1 MASPPVGKVH
11 LVDDDP
17 SVLRSLVRLLGA
29 EGIEAVAWNS
39 AAEFLAGQ
47 GALAPPACAV
57 LDLRMPGMD
66 GIALQEELAA
76 RGVTVPIIFLS
87 AHADVPTS
95 VRAVKAGAIDFL
107 LKPFVPE
114 QFLAAVRGALER
126 SELMMRE
133 GRKLEGLRA
142 RYSALTQREKEV
154 LGLVVRGQ
162 LNKEI
167 ASELGAAEKT
177 IKVHRGR
184 VMRKMGAGSLAGLV
198 QQAVVLGL
206 LLPAVPTEADEARG
220 ARRGPAVGG

>member
-1 MASPPVGKVH
+1 
-11 LVDDDP
+11 
-17 SVLRSLVRLLGA
+17 
-29 EGIEAVAWNS
+29 
-39 AAEFLAGQ
+39 
-47 GALAPPACAV
+47 
-57 LDLRMPGMD
+57 MD

-76 RGVTVPIIFLS
+76 RGVKVAIIFLS

-95 VRAVKAGAIDFL
+95 VRAVKAGAVDFL

-142 RYSALTQREKEV
+142 RYSALTQREREV

-177 IKVHRGR
+177 VEVGRAGDAEDGSRVACRARTAGRGTRAPFAGVANR
-184 VMRKMGAGSLAGLV
+184 VRWGA
-198 QQAVVLGL
+198 
-206 LLPAVPTEADEARG
+206 G
-220 ARRGPAVGG
+220 ARRGPAVGGWLSIEREVSRIHAGLARKSSARQCTGVHASARQDG

>member
-1 MASPPVGKVH
+1 MASTPAGKVH

-39 AAEFLAGQ
+39 AAEFLAGP
-47 GALAPPACAV
+47 GTLAPPACAV

-76 RGVTVPIIFLS
+76 RGVKVPIIFLS

-95 VRAVKAGAIDFL
+95 VRAVKAGAVDFL

-133 GRKLEGLRA
+133 GRKLEWLRA
-142 RYSALTQREKEV
+142 RYAALTQREREV

-184 VMRKMGAGSLAGLV
+184 VMRKMGAESLAGLV

-206 LLPAVPTEADEARG
+206 LLPALPTGSDG
-220 ARRGPAVGG
+220 AQGHGAGRR

>member
-1 MASPPVGKVH
+1 MK
-11 LVDDDP
+11 
-17 SVLRSLVRLLGA
+17 
-29 EGIEAVAWNS
+29 
-39 AAEFLAGQ
+39 
-47 GALAPPACAV
+47 
-57 LDLRMPGMD
+57 
-66 GIALQEELAA
+66 
-76 RGVTVPIIFLS
+76 VPIIFLS

-95 VRAVKAGAIDFL
+95 VRAVKAGAVDFL

-142 RYSALTQREKEV
+142 RYSALTQREREV

-184 VMRKMGAGSLAGLV
+184 VMRKMGAESLAGLV